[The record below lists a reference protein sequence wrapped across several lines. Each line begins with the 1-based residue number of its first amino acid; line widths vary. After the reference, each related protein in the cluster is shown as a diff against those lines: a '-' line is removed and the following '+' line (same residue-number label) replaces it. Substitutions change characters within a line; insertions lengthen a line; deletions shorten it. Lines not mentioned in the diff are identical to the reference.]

1 MLNIIR
7 RLAVYNRAFLIASGA
22 VLCAFQFVLC
32 AIVASIDLPNVLN
45 QFLAFAPPVVR
56 TIIEQSLLGG
66 SAAGLIAFA
75 WNHPITHALVTAVA
89 ITLGSR
95 AVAGEIESGAIE
107 LVLAQP
113 VSRISYL
120 MAHFIFAMFAIALVA
135 SAGLIGTMAGQ
146 SIFELH
152 AFGWDRVLLLLA
164 SVFLLQMSF
173 FSMTLLFSSFGREGG
188 RVAILGVLVVVASL
202 FGNAVATWWNKAVFL
217 KPYSFHSYYDP
228 SEILV
233 NGRFPS
239 SWAFALG
246 SFIVVATAGAFA
258 RFLTRDL
265 P

>member
-1 MLNIIR
+1 MLNIMR
-7 RLAVYNRAFLIASGA
+7 RLLIHNRAFLIASGG

-32 AIVASIDLPNVLN
+32 AIVASIDLPNVFN
-45 QFLAFAPPVVR
+45 QFLAFAPPIVR

-66 SAAGLIAFA
+66 SAAGLLAFA

-113 VSRISYL
+113 VSRINYL
-120 MAHFIFAMFAIALVA
+120 MAHYVFAMSSIALVA
-135 SAGLIGTMAGQ
+135 SAGLLGTMAGQ
-146 SIFELH
+146 SVFELH

-164 SVFLLQMSF
+164 NVFLLQMSF
-173 FSMTLLFSSFGREGG
+173 FSLTLLFSSFGREAG
-188 RVAILGVLVVVASL
+188 RVAILSVLVVVASL
-202 FGNAVATWWNKAVFL
+202 FDNAIATWWNKAAFM
-217 KPYSFHSYYDP
+217 KPYSLHTYYDP

-239 SWAFALG
+239 SWVLALG
-246 SFIVVATAGAFA
+246 IFTVVTAAGAFV